1 MASGS
6 RYGFAVVVAAA
17 LGITVSLTAVQ
28 QAPELSLPDYDI
40 RAWRGPASPPAAAVA
55 ALNRAR
61 NQRGGRARMHPHT
74 GALRTLDNPQASLPP
89 QAAQAAVRNFAA
101 SLTDS
106 LGLDGADLAELTPTR
121 DFTSRSTGV
130 RTASFAQSI
139 DGIPVFDGVLTIH
152 AAADGTIV
160 RVTSSAGRGAG
171 RRRDPRAPRSPGATE
186 VWFPMDG
193 TLRLAWHSV
202 TSSENPKAIYDLIT
216 DAETGELLLRR
227 NRVRHVEG
235 AGRVMQS
242 ADAALLDPRRL
253 DPTPLGAGGPDG
265 CPPPINHLT
274 RSLTGPFRDPAT
286 ILGSSGYLKGNN
298 THVYRRVASAEGAI
312 GSFDGTAWLFDFPF
326 GSEASAE
333 TGLFFAMNFAHDF
346 FYDLGFDEAA
356 GNFQADNFGRGG
368 AAGDPLFALARA
380 EGRNNAYY
388 SHAPDG
394 SSPTIAMFLWDGSG
408 CWAQDVDGDGTLDID
423 GDHDTDIIIHEF
435 HHGVSLR
442 LNTAWTGDEAGAIGE
457 GGGDFFAY
465 SVNGDTTLAE
475 HSYPGGIRSVNSKTY
490 ADWFCLFGL
499 FCSPHSNGEIWA
511 NALWDVR
518 GRFLTDLVRGS
529 EDAAVNESHQL
540 YIDALKLS
548 PPAPTMLDMRDA
560 MLLADSLRNP
570 GTPRSENFCRIWE
583 PFAGRGMGA
592 GATDTADNGFNS
604 VTAAYDVPEG
614 CQGPPAP
621 PTITVTVVTATAYE
635 AGPINGIVRINRDS
649 AQTQAVTV
657 HYTLSGSATH
667 GTDYS
672 QLPGSVAIPADA
684 ASADVVIA
692 VMDDTLLESNETV
705 QLSVKAHPSYV
716 VGSPSSGTVTLV
728 SDDVAPDLIVPAFSA
743 TKKTDAGGT
752 AEMTDTTKNQ
762 GEASSPVSTTSY
774 YLSKNTVL
782 DSSDTLLG
790 GREVPVLSVGA
801 MDTGTATVVLPNPLD
816 AGTYWV
822 FAKADGPEAIVEPN
836 ETNNKRATSIQ
847 IGPDLI
853 VTAISGPAAA
863 APGAAILVSDTTKN
877 DGGGPAIASLTR
889 FYLSAN
895 AVFDTGDEPLQGRSV
910 QALAVGASSTSS
922 TSVTIPAATP
932 AGLYYIFA
940 KADGDGTVPESV
952 ETNNARGALLRIGP
966 DLTVTSVSVP
976 SLAASGATLS
986 VTDTTTNSGAGPA
999 GASTT
1004 AWYVSSNGSLDAGDT
1019 RLSTDRSVP
1028 ALAPGQ
1034 ASVGTTTVTLPQ
1046 LAPGTWFVLAKA
1058 DDTLAVPEAREN
1070 NNTKYAAMRVG
1081 PDLTISSVSIP
1092 SSAVSGGPVVVSH
1105 TVKNGGA
1112 EAAGASAIKF
1122 YLSTNV
1128 TLDAADID
1136 LGTVTGIPPLAGG
1149 ASTAGSTTLTLPA
1162 GLSGT
1167 FYLFM
1172 EADGTKVVP
1181 EFNESNN
1188 KALRK
1193 ITIAVPTGTP

>member
-6 RYGFAVVVAAA
+6 RYGYAVVVATV

-28 QAPELSLPDYDI
+28 QQPSPDLPLPDYDI
-40 RAWRGPASPPAAAVA
+40 RAWRGPAGPPAAAVA

-61 NQRGGRARMHPHT
+61 NQRGDRAARIHPHT
-74 GALRTLDNPQASLPP
+74 GALRMLDNPPGALPP
-89 QAAQAAVRNFAA
+89 QAAAASVRNFAA
-101 SLTDS
+101 TLTDS
-106 LGLDGADLAELTPTR
+106 LGLDTADLAELTLTR

-130 RTASFAQSI
+130 RTTAFAQSI
-139 DGIPVFDGVLTIH
+139 DGIPVFDGVVTVH
-152 AAADGTIV
+152 AAVDGTIV
-160 RVTSSAGRGAG
+160 RVTSSAGRSAG
-171 RRRDPRAPRSPGATE
+171 RRRDERAPRSTGATA

-193 TLRLAWHSV
+193 VLRLAWHSV
-202 TSSENPKAIYDLIT
+202 TSSENPKAVYDVLV
-216 DAETGELLLRR
+216 DAGSGELLFRR

-242 ADAALLDPRRL
+242 ADTSLLDPRRL

-265 CPPPINHLT
+265 CPPPVNHLT

-286 ILGSSGYLKGNN
+286 VLGGTGYLKGNN
-298 THVYRRVASAEGAI
+298 THVYRRVASNEGAL
-312 GSFDGTAWLFDFPF
+312 GSFDGTGWLFDFPF
-326 GSEASAE
+326 GSAASAE
-333 TGLFFAMNFAHDF
+333 TGLFFAINFAHDF

-368 AAGDPLFALARA
+368 AAGDPLYALAQA

-388 SHAPDG
+388 LHAPEG

-408 CWAQDVDGDGTLDID
+408 CWGQDVDGDGSVDID

-465 SVNGDTTLAE
+465 SVNGDTVLAE
-475 HSYPGGIRSVNSKTY
+475 YSYPGGIRSINGKGY
-490 ADWFCLFGL
+490 ADWFCLFWL

-529 EDAAVNESHQL
+529 ADAAVNESHQL
-540 YIDALKLS
+540 YIDALKFS

-583 PFAGRGMGA
+583 PFAARGMGA
-592 GATDTADNGFNS
+592 AAEDTADNGFNV

-614 CQGPPAP
+614 CQGPPPP
-621 PTITVTVVTATAYE
+621 PTITVSVVTANATE
-635 AGPINGIVRINRDS
+635 AGPVNGRFRINRDS
-649 AQTQAVTV
+649 AQSHPVTV
-657 HYTLSGSATH
+657 NYALSGSATH

-672 QLPGSVAIPADA
+672 QLPGSVTIPADA
-684 ASADVVIA
+684 TSADVEIA
-692 VMDDTLLESNETV
+692 VIDDTVLESNETV
-705 QLSVKAHPSYV
+705 LLSVSAHASYV
-716 VGSPSSGTVTLV
+716 VGSPSSGTVTIV
-728 SDDVAPDLIVPAFSA
+728 SDDVASDLIVPAFSG

-752 AEMTDTTKNQ
+752 AVMTDTTKNQ
-762 GEASSPVSTTSY
+762 GAAASPVSSTSY

-782 DSSDTLLG
+782 DSTDTLLG
-790 GREVPVLSVGA
+790 GREVPGLAVGA
-801 MDTGTATVVLPNPLD
+801 LDTGSATVALPDPLD

-822 FAKADGPEAIVEPN
+822 FAKADGPGAIVESN
-836 ETNNKRATSIQ
+836 EANNKRSTTIQ

-853 VTAISGPAAA
+853 VTAISGPSAA

-895 AVFDTGDEPLQGRSV
+895 AVFDAGDEPLQGRSV
-910 QALAVGASSTSS
+910 PALAVGASSTSS
-922 TSVTIPAATP
+922 TTSVTIPADTP
-932 AGLYYIFA
+932 AGSYYIFA

-952 ETNNARGALLRIGP
+952 ETNNTRGALLRIGP
-966 DLTVTSVSVP
+966 DLTVTSVSIP

-986 VTDTTTNSGAGPA
+986 LTDTTTNSGAGPA
-999 GASTT
+999 GASAT
-1004 AWYVSSNGSLDAGDT
+1004 AWYVSSNGSLDGADT
-1019 RLSTDRSVP
+1019 RLSTDRAVP
-1028 ALAPGQ
+1028 ALGPGQ
-1034 ASVGTTTVTLPQ
+1034 ASVGTTMATLPQ
-1046 LAPGTWFVLAKA
+1046 LAPGTWYIFAKA
-1058 DDTLAVPEAREN
+1058 DDALAVPESLEN
-1070 NNTKYAAMRVG
+1070 NNTKYATTKVG
-1081 PDLTISSVSIP
+1081 PDLTISSISVP
-1092 SSAVSGGPVVVSH
+1092 TSAVAGATVVVSH
-1105 TVKNGGA
+1105 TVKNAGAQGA
-1112 EAAGASAIKF
+1112 EASAIKF
-1122 YLSTNV
+1122 YLSTNG

-1136 LGTVTGIPPLAGG
+1136 LETVTETQALAGG
-1149 ASTAGSTTLTLPA
+1149 ATTAGSTTLTIPT

-1167 FYLFM
+1167 HYLFM
-1172 EADGTKVVP
+1172 VADGTMVVT

-1188 KALRK
+1188 KAYRK
-1193 ITIAVPTGTP
+1193 ITIAVQ